1 MSKCPIWQIG
11 HRCKKSS
18 DSPKDPD
25 SLNRVFIVL
34 TSCVY
39 HLKKLD
45 WILII
50 VAILLVGIGL
60 LSIYSSSLGKG
71 DFLNFKKQ
79 LIFFGIGIFLMLL
92 ISFFDWRTLREDPHF
107 ILVLYFLCLFL
118 LVGLFFFAPEIRGT
132 KSWYKL
138 GPVSFDPIEF
148 TKIVLIILLA
158 KYFSTR
164 HIEMYRITHILISG
178 LYIFIP
184 SLLVLRQPD
193 LGSVLILIFL
203 WLGVLILSGIKISHF
218 LILVLVFL
226 LIFIFSWKT
235 LLKDYQKERILSFI
249 WPQISDPLKIG
260 WNQRQA
266 KIAIGSGGIFG
277 QGIGKGSQTQLGF
290 LPEPQTDFI
299 FAAIA
304 EETGLIG
311 VSILLFLFSI
321 LIWRIFKIAI
331 FSRSNFAYLFA
342 SGLSLLF
349 IIQIFVNIGMN
360 IGILPIIGIPLP
372 LVSYGGSSLIAIF
385 LALGI
390 LQSIK
395 TH

>member
-1 MSKCPIWQIG
+1 LVI
-11 HRCKKSS
+11 
-18 DSPKDPD
+18 
-25 SLNRVFIVL
+25 
-34 TSCVY
+34 T
-39 HLKKLD
+39 
-45 WILII
+45 
-50 VAILLVGIGL
+50 AILLGGIGL
-60 LSIYSSSLGKG
+60 LSIYSSSKG

-79 LIFFGIGIFLMLL
+79 LIFFGIGVFLMIFL
-92 ISFFDWRTLREDPHF
+92 SFFDWRTLREDPHL
-107 ILVLYFLCLFL
+107 ILILYFLCLAS

-138 GPVSFDPIEF
+138 GPVSIDPIEF
-148 TKIVLIILLA
+148 TKIALIILLA
-158 KYFSTR
+158 KYFSKR

-178 LYIFIP
+178 LYILIP
-184 SLLVLRQPD
+184 SFLILLQPD
-193 LGSVLILIFL
+193 LGSVLILISL
-203 WLGVLILSGIKISHF
+203 WLGVLILSGIKIRHF
-218 LILVLVFL
+218 LILVLIFL

-235 LLKDYQKERILSFI
+235 FLKDYQKERILSFI
-249 WPQISDPLKIG
+249 WPQTSDPLKIG

-277 QGIGKGSQTQLGF
+277 QGLFRGSQTQLGF

-311 VSILLFLFSI
+311 VSILLFLFLI
-321 LIWRIFKIAI
+321 LFWRIFKIAI

-342 SGLSLLF
+342 SGLFLLF
-349 IIQIFVNIGMN
+349 IIQISIHIGMN
-360 IGILPIIGIPLP
+360 IGILPVIGIPLP
-372 LVSYGGSSLIAIF
+372 LVSYGGSSLIANF

-390 LQSIK
+390 LESIK